1 MLTEEQQALW
11 NQQEQLIM
19 AGLESHMTSLIQA
32 CETIANPL
40 IERAIGGLD
49 NTNNAVNSYHMTLGQ
64 ARMQLKLLA
73 EHRQRFTEAMARA

>member
-1 MLTEEQQALW
+1 MLTEEQQGLW

-19 AGLESHMTSLIQA
+19 AGIENHLTSLIQA

-49 NTNNAVNSYHMTLGQ
+49 KTNNAVSSYHMTLGQ

-73 EHRQRFTEAMARA
+73 EHRQRFAEAMARA